1 MFLHSIIIETSF
13 FYVVYHYN
21 NMGVCGMF
29 KLSTF
34 SNAIPS
40 KKNVLKDIYTCLAI
54 VSFPMKPTK
63 REKTPDCY

>member
-1 MFLHSIIIETSF
+1 
-13 FYVVYHYN
+13 
-21 NMGVCGMF
+21 MF

-40 KKNVLKDIYTCLAI
+40 NKNVLKDIYTCLAI
-54 VSFPMKPTK
+54 GSFPMKPTK